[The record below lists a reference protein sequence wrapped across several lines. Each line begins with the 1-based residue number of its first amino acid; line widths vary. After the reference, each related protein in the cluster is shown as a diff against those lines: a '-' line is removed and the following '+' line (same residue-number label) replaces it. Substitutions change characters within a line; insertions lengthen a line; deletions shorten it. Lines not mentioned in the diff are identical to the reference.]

1 MTIAQRRTAD
11 SARPRAWSV
20 YVPVDWLQVLT
31 HVLAGVE
38 PLYAQRHGQLR
49 LLVGDGGGEE
59 GQSEE
64 ACVRCLGRE
73 EAEGAHVHDPAVRCY
88 CATML
93 PCLLALQLLSY
104 CSAVLPH
111 CCAIATMV
119 NQSIP
124 PLLPSCA
131 ARRLSPTRCNSSG
144 RMSVPAYAA
153 AARRVDHMHLHAQ
166 PMKRNDCVGYRCMH
180 VSETNPVLEVIRAKC
195 FDLGKRRAG
204 RGVCIARHTFGRV
217 NNKQAHMHMHAW
229 PICRSRTVDMNL
241 GARIHTRP
249 EISVAL
255 RVILVHAYMPVEA
268 AAGWRYTCSFKF
280 SSIS

>member
-93 PCLLALQLLSY
+93 PCLLALQLLCY
-104 CSAVLPH
+104 CTAVLPH
-111 CCAIATMV
+111 CCAIATS
-119 NQSIP
+119 QF
-124 PLLPSCA
+124 LHCCLP
-131 ARRLSPTRCNSSG
+131 ARRGACPQ
-144 RMSVPAYAA
+144 
-153 AARRVDHMHLHAQ
+153 RVATAPGGCYL
-166 PMKRNDCVGYRCMH
+166 Y
-180 VSETNPVLEVIRAKC
+180 
-195 FDLGKRRAG
+195 
-204 RGVCIARHTFGRV
+204 RHTPRPR
-217 NNKQAHMHMHAW
+217 AAST
-229 PICRSRTVDMNL
+229 ICICTHSR
-241 GARIHTRP
+241 
-249 EISVAL
+249 
-255 RVILVHAYMPVEA
+255 
-268 AAGWRYTCSFKF
+268 
-280 SSIS
+280 